1 MKKLKI
7 SSIIVMILVLLIP
20 LTIKAEE
27 VNEKYNGEYSI
38 DYLLRN
44 YNVVTF
50 GMNENVHFNGVAY
63 NFNIEPGSIN
73 VLVEGP
79 TIINGNYIIG
89 NEEATE
95 YEYSTKNPT
104 NVTSYIAGTT
114 EENIFTQSKTSTNE
128 NFIDFEKLYKQV
140 LAESNALLSK
150 TQYYINSKN
159 IEIDKPG
166 IYQINSTRFNSQ
178 EYKNYSEAYLQAYDL
193 ALGTTFTSK
202 YIYIDNYDPNSY
214 YIFNNTKLFEYD
226 NYIVQLKKKGE
237 SDFQLLEDYE
247 KTGEYTGNII
257 FNYPDAK
264 MISSTANS
272 GKIIAPKADVI
283 VSTTTIEIAYGDY
296 FEQDIQFK
304 DSIFANS
311 IIGQFSERY
320 RTSTPEISFAQYKS
334 EAKITLNA
342 KEVIEYTDYTDD
354 LYVGS
359 YSIEEMLKN
368 YNLVTLG
375 LKEYEDN
382 TTFAQIYNYNYN
394 YPTGDVNLFHIT
406 GQFLINGKL
415 RAYRLDLEANRRY
428 ESTYQDIITDGYN
441 SEETRT
447 YSYKRWGDGDSNIG
461 TNSNVYIT
469 NRYGTYFDD
478 RLVGDSTPFM
488 NFERLYDQ
496 ITTEQE
502 KIEKGTK
509 VSSEGGIAHIKVGGN
524 YYIENINELDEI
536 VFDNFEDNENKLTVI
551 TILNTDDLYFPRLSQ
566 TATGNYVPTKD
577 YYGKEEARFE
587 YEYYNFPDDIYH
599 GNIIW
604 NVPNATY
611 IELAPYA
618 PFFGHLVAPN
628 ADLET
633 PETHFSGS
641 FIVNSLYA
649 EGNSE
654 AHFFPLQAVN
664 VPKDYNSTNPE
675 IKFAHLGYGVIKQ
688 DEVPTEPEISNPVTS
703 VGTTLIIIF
712 VIALANVWIIKHR
725 NVPKEEAQIG
735 D

>member
-20 LTIKAEE
+20 LTIKADVEE

-50 GMNENVHFNGVAY
+50 GMNENLHLDTVKDYLVDVKGNADT
-63 NFNIEPGSIN
+63 SI
-73 VLVEGP
+73 EGP
-79 TIINGNYIIG
+79 MIINGDYKNDNYSDL
-89 NEEATE
+89 ELE
-95 YEYSTKNPT
+95 YGIKNPSKVASFIKGT
-104 NVTSYIAGTT
+104 KSDQISYAGK
-114 EENIFTQSKTSTNE
+114 ISTNKD
-128 NFIDFEKLYKQV
+128 FIDFDKLYKQV
-140 LAESNALLSK
+140 LAESNTLADK
-150 TQYYINSKN
+150 TEYHINSKKM
-159 IEIDKPG
+159 EISKPG
-166 IYQINSTRFNSQ
+166 IYQINSTLFNSF
-178 EYKNYSEAYLQAYDL
+178 NYDRYNGRAENFYYTYDY
-193 ALGTTFTSK
+193 TFRNRVVK
-202 YIYIDNYDPNSY
+202 QIYIDNYDPNSY
-214 YIFNNTKLFEYD
+214 YVFNNMKLYEYD
-226 NYIVQLKKKGE
+226 NYVVQIKKQGE
-237 SDFQLLEDYE
+237 STFEYLEDYI

-257 FNYPDAK
+257 FNFPKAK
-264 MISSTANS
+264 MVLVTTYS
-272 GKIIAPKADVI
+272 GKIIAPQADI
-283 VSTTTIEIAYGDY
+283 LL
-296 FEQDIQFK
+296 QDTYLNSALFYDEYK
-304 DSIFANS
+304 YLSYHDSMFVNS
-311 IIGQFSERY
+311 I
-320 RTSTPEISFAQYKS
+320 STVFTEVYDEQAHGYKELESVVSFTPYTATQKLS
-334 EAKITLNA
+334 LNTQET
-342 KEVIEYTDYTDD
+342 KNIIDYDDD
-354 LYVGS
+354 LYNGS

-368 YNLVTLG
+368 YNLVTL
-375 LKEYEDN
+375 D
-382 TTFAQIYNYNYN
+382 
-394 YPTGDVNLFHIT
+394 GDARIFHIA
-406 GQFLINGKL
+406 GQFLINGEL
-415 RAYRLDLEANRRY
+415 NALRLDLESNRWH
-428 ESTYQDIITDGYN
+428 ESSYN
-441 SEETRT
+441 SRAYVD
-447 YSYKRWGDGDSNIG
+447 YSNYNYQGESFKRWGDEDPNTG
-461 TNSNVYIT
+461 TNSVVYEQ
-469 NRYGTYFDD
+469 NNYSNYSYD
-478 RLVGDSTPFM
+478 RLIYDSKPFI
-488 NFERLYDQ
+488 NYERLYNT
-496 ITTEQE
+496 ITKQQKE
-502 KIEKGTK
+502 IEKGTK

-536 VFDNFEDNENKLTVI
+536 VFDNFEANENKLTVI
-551 TILNTDDLYFPRLSQ
+551 TILNTGDLYFPRLSQ

-649 EGNSE
+649 DGNSE

-664 VPKDYNSTNPE
+664 VPRDYNSANPE

-712 VIALANVWIIKHR
+712 IIALANVWIIKHR